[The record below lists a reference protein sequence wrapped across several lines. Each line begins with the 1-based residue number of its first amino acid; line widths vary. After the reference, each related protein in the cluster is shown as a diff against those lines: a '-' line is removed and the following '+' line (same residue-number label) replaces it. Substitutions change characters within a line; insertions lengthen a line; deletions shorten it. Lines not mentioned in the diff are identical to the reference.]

1 MIRASRSTWSVN
13 GSEGEPGSFKDYMLM
28 RKNPYQ
34 LLEVIVIAAYAI
46 GAKKAFLGIKASSDK
61 ELSAVTRAFDEMSK
75 RHALDPTPIELVLGP
90 EDYPFGEEKAL
101 LEVVEGPGPLHRE
114 ADNPPYVKGLFIT
127 DPSEPNP
134 TGVNNVGTLFHT
146 SSNKARHSSG
156 TTGTPDSP
164 GTMTLRNELAK
175 HGFPAVWQILL
186 DTADTEPVRMH
197 PCAAN
202 RLDHR
207 KA

>member
-1 MIRASRSTWSVN
+1 
-13 GSEGEPGSFKDYMLM
+13 
-28 RKNPYQ
+28 
-34 LLEVIVIAAYAI
+34 
-46 GAKKAFLGIKASSDK
+46 
-61 ELSAVTRAFDEMSK
+61 VTRAFDEMSK
-75 RHALDPTPIELVLGP
+75 NPTPIELGLGP

-207 KA
+207 KGSLAIVERVEDRRHLIEVLRKGAVPHQMANNSEQFREKDPDHLRPRGNGKAGQLFDGS